1 MLVPVYFSEHECV
14 IWPRATETALGS
26 VSPISCVQAV
36 DVLRDPGS
44 GNSIPTQV
52 LYEIEQ

>member
-1 MLVPVYFSEHECV
+1 MLVPVYFSEHKCV

-26 VSPISCVQAV
+26 VSPIRCVQAV